1 MSNFDWLSLVKTVAP
16 WIGTAIAGPAGP
28 LVGMAVGAAADALG
42 LSERTV
48 DAVKNAVSGATPE
61 MLQAMKRADQDFAL
75 HMQEIGFKNIEAL
88 EAIAAGDRDSARKMQ
103 MANPSW
109 VPAALSIITTTGYF
123 IVLIGMLT
131 KHLNVTDSTVGQ
143 MMLGS
148 LTTAWA
154 GVLAYW
160 MGTTRDS
167 NEKTKMI
174 AQSAPAK

>member
-1 MSNFDWLSLVKTVAP
+1 MSDFANIIKVVAP
-16 WIGTAIAGPAGP
+16 WIGTALGGP
-28 LVGMAVGAAADALG
+28 LGGLAVEAASSALG
-42 LSERTV
+42 LSTKTKE
-48 DAVKNAVSGATPE
+48 AVQQAISGATPE
-61 MLQAMKRADQDFAL
+61 QMLALKKADQDFQVQMQAL
-75 HMQEIGFKNIEAL
+75 GFKNEADL
-88 EAIAAGDRDSARKMQ
+88 ESIAAGDRDSARKMQ

-131 KHLNVTDSTVGQ
+131 KYLNVTDSTVGQ

-174 AQSAPAK
+174 AQAK